1 MKENGIKA
9 SEANA
14 KVSGELGEYI
24 VSREDMIPLGKG
36 NYIFNKFSKRLEKV
50 YPVIRDAK
58 LTWSTLWTVSLVI
71 FSSGTIIGLLGASIL
86 YFNDMV
92 TLGTVFLVFS
102 YIQTIKQPMEEMRI
116 QLQELQLSSASVS
129 RVLSLF
135 EEKYIKKFG
144 DKKLEDFKDIC
155 IQFNRV
161 SFQYQKQQP
170 FVLKNLSLTINQGD
184 KLAIMGPTGSGKST
198 IARLLTRLNTVTD
211 GEILYNGLPIE
222 ELSEDTLL
230 KDISYIT
237 QDVHQFS
244 TSLRNNITLFDK
256 KIKDD
261 EILSLINDL
270 GVSDLFS
277 KLENGLDTE
286 FGKGKYNSSLGELQ
300 IITLLRT
307 FFSKSKIVILDEAT
321 AKLDKKIESTQNQA
335 IDKLFSDR
343 TIIVIAHRKE
353 IIKEVDRLFLVNDG
367 IITEK
372 VIDKK

>member
-1 MKENGIKA
+1 
-9 SEANA
+9 
-14 KVSGELGEYI
+14 
-24 VSREDMIPLGKG
+24 
-36 NYIFNKFSKRLEKV
+36 
-50 YPVIRDAK
+50 
-58 LTWSTLWTVSLVI
+58 
-71 FSSGTIIGLLGASIL
+71 
-86 YFNDMV
+86 
-92 TLGTVFLVFS
+92 
-102 YIQTIKQPMEEMRI
+102 MRKKT
-116 QLQELQLSSASVS
+116 S
-129 RVLSLF
+129 
-135 EEKYIKKFG
+135 KKFG

-198 IARLLTRLNTVTD
+198 IARLLTRLNTVTN

-230 KDISYIT
+230 KNISYIT

-261 EILSLINDL
+261 EIFSLINDL
-270 GVSDLFS
+270 GVSDWFS

-286 FGKGKYNSSLGELQ
+286 FGKGKYNPSLGELQ
-300 IITLLRT
+300 IIALLRT

-321 AKLDKKIESTQNQA
+321 AKLDKKIESTLNQA

-367 IITEK
+367 TITEK